1 MKIVAACV
9 FVLVAAILDIGVC
22 ANAQLGEVF
31 EFDRTSLESGFQDG
45 DEEKV
50 TTTANNSA
58 VLKSAKKT
66 TKTHRPAPASASAP
80 PSDLL
85 VQVGDVC
92 SITRQAASST
102 GRYYYTLQATVGTET
117 VAFTERPERN
127 AMTVPTQVLVEQFAD
142 LFGISAPNAALTFAA
157 AGESHPAGP
166 LIVVL
171 SHPRIVRFGGGS
183 SSSMLDV
190 EYTLEQTD
198 SQRTVASIEQ
208 FVDVSGGACSI
219 FIDALH
225 SGICH

>member
-1 MKIVAACV
+1 MKIVAACA
-9 FVLVAAILDIGVC
+9 FVLVVATLDIGVC

-31 EFDRTSLESGFQDG
+31 EFDRTSLEVGFQYG
-45 DEEKV
+45 DEDKL
-50 TTTANNSA
+50 TTASSSA
-58 VLKSAKKT
+58 VVKAAKKT
-66 TKTHRPAPASASAP
+66 TKTHRPPPASAP

-85 VQVGDVC
+85 VQIGDVC
-92 SITRQAASST
+92 SITRHSASST
-102 GRYYYTLQATVGTET
+102 GRYTLRATVGTDT

-142 LFGISAPNAALTFAA
+142 LFGPSDPNAALTFAA
-157 AGESHPAGP
+157 GGHPAGP

-171 SHPRIVRFGGGS
+171 SQPRIVRFDDS
-183 SSSMLDV
+183 STTLDV

-198 SQRTVASIEQ
+198 SQRTVVSIEQ

>member
-1 MKIVAACV
+1 MKIVAACA
-9 FVLVAAILDIGVC
+9 FVLVVATLDIGVC

-31 EFDRTSLESGFQDG
+31 EFDRTSLEVGFQYG
-45 DEEKV
+45 DEDKL
-50 TTTANNSA
+50 TTASSSA
-58 VLKSAKKT
+58 VVKAAKKT
-66 TKTHRPAPASASAP
+66 TKTHRPPPASAP

-85 VQVGDVC
+85 VQIGDVC
-92 SITRQAASST
+92 SITRHSASST
-102 GRYYYTLQATVGTET
+102 GRYTLRATVGTET
-117 VAFTERPERN
+117 VAFAERPERN

-142 LFGISAPNAALTFAA
+142 LFGTSDPNAALTFAA
-157 AGESHPAGP
+157 GGHPAGP

-225 SGICH
+225 SGICY